1 MFTVCDVDIV
11 RSLKAELSGLW
22 RAMLR
27 LLFVEGDSNFAS
39 GLALPRRSGFR
50 LFKASMRFVV
60 QDELAHKH
68 MLGNKGAA
76 GSICCSKCTNVM
88 NIDPARV
95 RHRTDVHHYG
105 LALPKDFSLHTD
117 ASAWAVVDHIGA
129 QRLVLHAQRLA
140 KGGAWPN
147 SHAHFAQTHWRSDFL
162 RSNGGADRWGRHFRV
177 ADLMFAAVRIIQH
190 VDAAERFATMFVRI
204 LSALHVLFFEIFHSA

>member
-1 MFTVCDVDIV
+1 
-11 RSLKAELSGLW
+11 
-22 RAMLR
+22 MLR
-27 LLFVEGDSNFAS
+27 LFFVEGDSNFAS

-50 LFKASMRFVV
+50 LFRASMRFVV
-60 QDELAHKH
+60 QDELGHKH

-76 GSICCSKCTNVM
+76 GSICCSKCANVM

-129 QRLVLHAQRLA
+129 QRLVLSDSEMGKCEQRL
-140 KGGAWPN
+140 GCWAWAEHISEPT
-147 SHAHFAQTHWRSDFL
+147 SPLLDHKRMLQVELLLWHEYISDCAG
-162 RSNGGADRWGRHFRV
+162 SWGRWIKKAHAR
-177 ADLMFAAVRIIQH
+177 DK
-190 VDAAERFATMFVRI
+190 
-204 LSALHVLFFEIFHSA
+204 